1 MLFSIPSLCC
11 AEPLMVLVTS
21 YTVGGGDVVL
31 LCCTGDLDV
40 LMVVVTLCRTAV
52 LFIENGEAMKC

>member
-1 MLFSIPSLCC
+1 
-11 AEPLMVLVTS
+11 MVLVTS